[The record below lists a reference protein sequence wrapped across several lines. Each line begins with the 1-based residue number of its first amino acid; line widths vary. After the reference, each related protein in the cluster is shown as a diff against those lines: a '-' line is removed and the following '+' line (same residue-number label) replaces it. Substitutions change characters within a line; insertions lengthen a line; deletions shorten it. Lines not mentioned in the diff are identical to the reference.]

1 MGLGGPQW
9 RHPNILSL
17 EMLPRDTERTD
28 NTDIKNPTVWGYHR
42 KNNDRCFISA
52 KFSAVFWSVLK
63 RNVRIYGNAVLV
75 YLNTWKRVE
84 VLKILHESKLGRDYY
99 WWGLPKAL
107 IPSLTTISKLFKG
120 NTEKKNSG
128 QEQHGH
134 STIFKGLDSAGS
146 P

>member
-75 YLNTWKRVE
+75 YLNTWKSRSFKNSSWVQAGPW
-84 VLKILHESKLGRDYY
+84 LLLMGFTQGTDSKFDDHQQTVQR
-99 WWGLPKAL
+99 KH
-107 IPSLTTISKLFKG
+107 I
-120 NTEKKNSG
+120 KKNSG